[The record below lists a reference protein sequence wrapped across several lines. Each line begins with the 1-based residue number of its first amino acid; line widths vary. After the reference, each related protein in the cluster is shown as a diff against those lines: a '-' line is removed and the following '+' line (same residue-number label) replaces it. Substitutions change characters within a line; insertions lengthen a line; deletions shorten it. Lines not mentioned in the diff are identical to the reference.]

1 MPAFRQCHIPVDAW
15 NVRPYHVPMA
25 KLTRQ
30 ERTEIGGKLGV
41 DERTVLAVI
50 EGRKVRSLGMRRIIE
65 AALTKKGVPFVKRA
79 DAEEEAPEAD
89 PTPAT
94 GNGEG

>member
-1 MPAFRQCHIPVDAW
+1 
-15 NVRPYHVPMA
+15 VRPYHVPMG

-30 ERTEIGGKLGV
+30 ERAEIGGKLGV

-50 EGRKVRSLGMRRIIE
+50 EGRPTRSLGMRRIIE
-65 AALTKKGVPFVKRA
+65 AALTKKGIQFVKRA
-79 DAEEEAPEAD
+79 GGEDEQAEAD

-94 GNGEG
+94 GTGEG